1 MLPPFGP
8 QHAGIRVTP
17 LRESSPLR
25 VAIFSEVYWPM
36 VSGVGVILPRLADAL
51 MERGHEVRV
60 YSASYQLPAGAVERP
75 EVHRSPS
82 VPLFVYPDVQWA
94 VPRARDIAADLRR
107 FQPDI
112 AHVATEFSMGL
123 TGVKLSQQLGIP
135 VVASAHT
142 DYQKYATAYGL
153 RWVLR
158 AGWVYLRWFYAQAD
172 RVLCPSHWYARY
184 LQSRGVSNTGIWTR
198 GVDTEEFNP
207 AYRSQE
213 YREAFGVGPDDLLL
227 TYVGRLAR
235 EKDLHLLLR
244 AWEELRRMRGNA
256 QLVLLGRGPLEEE
269 IRRRAIPGVHTAGI
283 LRGRELAVAYAS
295 ADLFVFPSPTE
306 TFGNSLL
313 EAMASGLPSLAVSA
327 GGVVEFAQHGRNA
340 WLVESGNGAAL
351 RIGLERLM
359 RDGDLRERLRE
370 GSLFTAMERRW
381 DVIYDQLEDD
391 YRSAMARAAGARA
404 A

>member
-1 MLPPFGP
+1 
-8 QHAGIRVTP
+8 
-17 LRESSPLR
+17 
-25 VAIFSEVYWPM
+25 M

-51 MERGHEVRV
+51 MERGHAVRV
-60 YSASYQLPAGAVERP
+60 YSASYPLPAGAFERP

-94 VPRARDIAADLRR
+94 LPRTRDIAADLRQ
-107 FQPDI
+107 FEPDI
-112 AHVATEFSMGL
+112 VHVATEFSMGL

-142 DYQKYATAYGL
+142 DYQKYATRYGL

-158 AGWVYLRWFYAQAD
+158 AGWLYLRWFYAQAD
-172 RVLCPSHWYARY
+172 RVLCPSRWYARY
-184 LQSRGVSNTGIWTR
+184 LQSRGVGNTGIWTR
-198 GVDTEEFNP
+198 GVNTEEFNP

-213 YREAFGVGPDDLLL
+213 YRDAFDVGPDDLLL

-244 AWEELRRMRGNA
+244 SWEELRRVRGNA

-269 IRRRAIPGVHTAGI
+269 IQRRAIPGVHTAGV

-327 GGVVEFAQHGRNA
+327 GGVVEFAHHGHNA
-340 WLVESGNGAAL
+340 WVVEPGNGPAL
-351 RIGLERLM
+351 RNGLERLM
-359 RDGDLRERLRE
+359 RDSELRERLRE
-370 GSLFTAMERRW
+370 GSLVTAMERRW

-391 YRSAMARAAGARA
+391 YRSAMARAASARA

>member
-1 MLPPFGP
+1 
-8 QHAGIRVTP
+8 
-17 LRESSPLR
+17 
-25 VAIFSEVYWPM
+25 M

-51 MERGHEVRV
+51 MARGHAVRV
-60 YSASYQLPAGAVERP
+60 YSASYPLPAGALERP

-94 VPRARDIAADLRR
+94 LPRTRDIAADLRE
-107 FQPDI
+107 FEPDI
-112 AHVATEFSMGL
+112 VHVATEFSMGL

-142 DYQKYATAYGL
+142 DYQKYAISYGL
-153 RWVLR
+153 GWVLT
-158 AGWVYLRWFYAQAD
+158 AGWLYLRWFYAQAD
-172 RVLCPSHWYARY
+172 RVLCPSGWYARY

-207 AYRSQE
+207 AHRSQE
-213 YREAFGVGPDDLLL
+213 YRDAFGAGPDDLLL

-244 AWEELRRMRGNA
+244 AWEELRRVRGNA
-256 QLVLLGRGPLEEE
+256 QLVLLGRGPFEEE
-269 IRRRAIPGVHTAGI
+269 IRRRAIPGVHTAGV

-340 WLVESGNGAAL
+340 WLVESGNGTAL

-359 RDGDLRERLRE
+359 RDGELRERLRE
-370 GSLFTAMERRW
+370 GSLHTAMERRW
-381 DVIYDQLEDD
+381 DVIYEKLEDD
-391 YRSAMARAAGARA
+391 YRSAIARAAGARA

>member
-1 MLPPFGP
+1 
-8 QHAGIRVTP
+8 
-17 LRESSPLR
+17 LR

-51 MERGHEVRV
+51 MERGHAVRV

-94 VPRARDIAADLRR
+94 LPRTRDIAADLRR

-142 DYQKYATAYGL
+142 DYQKYAISYGL
-153 RWVLR
+153 GWVLT
-158 AGWVYLRWFYAQAD
+158 AGWLYLRWFYAQAD
-172 RVLCPSHWYARY
+172 RVLCPSGWYARY

-213 YREAFGVGPDDLLL
+213 YRDAFGAGPDDLLL

-244 AWEELRRMRGNA
+244 AWEELRRVRGNA
-256 QLVLLGRGPLEEE
+256 QLVLLGRGPFEDE
-269 IRRRAIPGVHTAGI
+269 IRRRAIPGVHAGGV

-340 WLVESGNGAAL
+340 WLVESGNGTAL

-370 GSLFTAMERRW
+370 GSLHTAMERRW
-381 DVIYDQLEDD
+381 DVIYDKLEDD
-391 YRSAMARAAGARA
+391 YRSAIARAAGARA

>member
-1 MLPPFGP
+1 MTQL
-8 QHAGIRVTP
+8 HEA
-17 LRESSPLR
+17 SPLR

-51 MERGHEVRV
+51 MERGHAVRV
-60 YSASYQLPAGAVERP
+60 YSASYPLPAGAFERP

-94 VPRARDIAADLRR
+94 LPRTRDIAADLRQ
-107 FQPDI
+107 FEPDI
-112 AHVATEFSMGL
+112 VHVATEFSMGL

-142 DYQKYATAYGL
+142 DYQKYATRYGL

-158 AGWVYLRWFYAQAD
+158 AGWLYLRWFYAQAD
-172 RVLCPSHWYARY
+172 RVLCPSRWYARY
-184 LQSRGVSNTGIWTR
+184 LQSRGVGNTGIWTR
-198 GVDTEEFNP
+198 GVNTEEFNP

-213 YREAFGVGPDDLLL
+213 YRDAFDVGPDDLLL

-244 AWEELRRMRGNA
+244 SWEELRRVRGNA

-269 IRRRAIPGVHTAGI
+269 IQRRAIPGVHTAGV

-327 GGVVEFAQHGRNA
+327 GGVVEFAHHGHNA
-340 WLVESGNGAAL
+340 WVVEPGNGPAL
-351 RIGLERLM
+351 RNGLERLM
-359 RDGDLRERLRE
+359 RDSELRERLRE
-370 GSLFTAMERRW
+370 GSLVTAMERRW

-391 YRSAMARAAGARA
+391 YRSAMARAASARA